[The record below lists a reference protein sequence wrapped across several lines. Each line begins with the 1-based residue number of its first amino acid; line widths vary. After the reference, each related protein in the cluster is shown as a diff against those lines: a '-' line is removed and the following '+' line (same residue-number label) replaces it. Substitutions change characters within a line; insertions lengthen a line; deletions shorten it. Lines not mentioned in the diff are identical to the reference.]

1 MERQLYLGGRFVGG
15 GEVGGGEVGGGEVRE
30 IRAPWDGAVVS
41 RVHQAS
47 WAQLDE
53 ALALAFRSR
62 RELWT
67 APAGARRMLCQ
78 AIADGI
84 RARSTELAEVI
95 CAEAGK
101 PIGTAQ
107 AEVARAIWTFA
118 LAAGVATEDQG
129 ALVPVDLDDAHRGY
143 LGLSRQVPSGVVVGI
158 SPFNFP
164 LNLAAHKVAPALAI
178 GAPIILK
185 PPPQAPSAALILAEI
200 ALAAGAP
207 PAALQVAACSNELA
221 ERLAVDPRVA
231 VVSFTGSARV
241 GWQLKTRVPRAR
253 VVLELGGNAAAVIAE
268 DADFDRALER
278 VALAGYVYSGQV
290 CISVQRIF
298 VERALHPRFMEGLRR
313 KVASYQVADPRAAG
327 TVVGPLIDE
336 AAALRIEGW
345 LREAVAAGASVE
357 GGARAGNRLQ
367 PAIVEGAPRDS
378 KVVREEVFGP
388 VVVVEPYD
396 DLEAVNQGDYGLQA
410 GIFTHDLR
418 KVRRAWEVLEVGG
431 VIGNDAPTFRADN
444 MPYGGVKGSGLGREG
459 VRLAA
464 AELCE
469 PRLLVLGP
477 G

>member
-1 MERQLYLGGRFVGG
+1 MERQLYLGGRFVAGT
-15 GEVGGGEVGGGEVRE
+15 EVRE
-30 IRAPWDGAVVS
+30 VRAPWDGAVVS

-47 WAQLDE
+47 WAQLDD
-53 ALALAFRSR
+53 ALALAFQAR

-67 APAGARRMLCQ
+67 APTGRKRALCQ

-84 RARSTELAEVI
+84 RARAPELAEVI

-101 PIGTAQ
+101 PISAAN
-107 AEVARAIWTFA
+107 AEVARAVWTFE

-129 ALVPVDLDDAHRGY
+129 SVVPVDLDDAQSGY
-143 LGLSRQVPSGVVVGI
+143 LGLSRRVPSGVVVGI

-164 LNLAAHKVAPALAI
+164 VNLAAHKVAPALAV

-200 ALAAGAP
+200 ARSAGAP
-207 PAALQVAACSNELA
+207 AAGLQVAACSNELA
-221 ERLAVDPRVA
+221 ERLAIDPRAA

-241 GWQLKTRVPRAR
+241 GWQLKTKVPRAR
-253 VVLELGGNAAAVIAE
+253 VLLELGGNAAVVIAE
-268 DADFDRALER
+268 DADLDRAIER
-278 VALAGYVYSGQV
+278 VALAGYVYGGQV
-290 CISVQRIF
+290 CVSVQRIF
-298 VERALHPRFMEGLRR
+298 VQRAIHARFMEGLRR
-313 KVASYQVADPRAAG
+313 KVATYQVADPRQTG

-336 AAALRIEGW
+336 GAAQRIEAWLGEAAAGG
-345 LREAVAAGASVE
+345 AVVE
-357 GGARAGNRLQ
+357 GGTRVGNRLQ
-367 PAIVEGAPRDS
+367 PAIVERAPRDS

-396 DLEAVNQGDYGLQA
+396 DFDLTLEVVNQGDYGLQA
-410 GIFTHDLR
+410 GIFTHDIR

-431 VIGNDAPTFRADN
+431 VIANDAPTFRADS

-464 AELCE
+464 AEFCE
-469 PRLLVLGP
+469 PRLLVMGP

>member
-1 MERQLYLGGRFVGG
+1 MERQIYLGGRFAAGS
-15 GEVGGGEVGGGEVRE
+15 EVRD
-30 IRAPWDGAVVS
+30 IQAPWDGAVVS

-47 WAQLDE
+47 WAQLEE
-53 ALALAFRSR
+53 ALALAFQAR
-62 RELWT
+62 RELW
-67 APAGARRMLCQ
+67 AGPTGRKRALCQ

-84 RARSTELAEVI
+84 RARAAEIADVI
-95 CAEAGK
+95 CVEAGK
-101 PIGTAQ
+101 PIGSAQ
-107 AEVARAIWTFA
+107 AEVARAVWTFE

-129 ALVPVDLDDAHRGY
+129 SVVPVDLDDAARGY
-143 LGLSRQVPSGVVVGI
+143 VGLSRRVPSGVVVGI

-164 LNLAAHKVAPALAI
+164 LNLAAHKVAPALAV

-200 ALAAGAP
+200 ARAAGAP
-207 PAALQVAACSNELA
+207 AAAFQVAACSNELA

-241 GWQLKTRVPRAR
+241 GWQLKTKIPRAR
-253 VVLELGGNAAAVIAE
+253 VVLELGGNAAVVIAE

-278 VALAGYVYSGQV
+278 VALAGYIYSGQV

-298 VERALHPRFMEGLRR
+298 VQRSLHERFMAGLRR
-313 KVASYQVADPRAAG
+313 KVAGYPVGDPKDPA

-336 AAALRIEGW
+336 AAAQRIEGW
-345 LREAVAAGASVE
+345 LSEAKAGGASVE
-357 GGARAGNRLQ
+357 GGTRAGNRLE
-367 PAIVEGAPRDS
+367 PAIVEGAARDS

-396 DLEAVNQGDYGLQA
+396 DFESALESVNQGDYGLQA
-410 GIFTHDLR
+410 GIFTQDLR
-418 KVRRAWEVLEVGG
+418 KVRRAWEILEVGG
-431 VIGNDAPTFRADN
+431 VIANDSPTFRADS

-464 AELCE
+464 AEFCE
-469 PRLLVLGP
+469 PRLLVMGP
-477 G
+477 C